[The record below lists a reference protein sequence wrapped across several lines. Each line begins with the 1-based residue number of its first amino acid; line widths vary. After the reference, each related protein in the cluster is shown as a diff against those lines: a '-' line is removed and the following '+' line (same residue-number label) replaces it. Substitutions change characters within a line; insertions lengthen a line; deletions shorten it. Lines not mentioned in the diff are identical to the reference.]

1 MKVPELFRP
10 VISASGNPMPQAA
23 PILVEVAC
31 LRDRV
36 QAVVLAYETGL
47 VHPERIDPKRPNSR

>member
-23 PILVEVAC
+23 PILVDV
-31 LRDRV
+31 
-36 QAVVLAYETGL
+36 VVLMNPPSA
-47 VHPERIDPKRPNSR
+47 